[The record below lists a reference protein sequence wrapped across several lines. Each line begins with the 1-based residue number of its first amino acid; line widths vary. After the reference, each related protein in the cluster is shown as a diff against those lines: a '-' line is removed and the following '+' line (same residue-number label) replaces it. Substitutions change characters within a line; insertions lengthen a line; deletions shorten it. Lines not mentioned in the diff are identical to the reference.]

1 MSLTDMIAKLTGETI
16 VPLTEKGK
24 KMMSAMKKE
33 YGKKKGESV
42 FYATVKKKK
51 LKGMEK
57 KSGKTFHSLL
67 MKG

>member
-1 MSLTDMIAKLTGETI
+1 M
-16 VPLTEKGK
+16 PLTEKGK
-24 KMMSAMKKE
+24 KMMGAMKKE
-33 YGKKKGESV
+33 YGAKKGESV

-57 KSGKTFHSLL
+57 KAGKTFHSLL

>member
-1 MSLTDMIAKLTGETI
+1 M
-16 VPLTEKGK
+16 PLTSKGK

-33 YGKKKGESV
+33 YGMKKGKSV
-42 FYATVKKKK
+42 FYATIKKKK

-57 KSGKTFHSLL
+57 KSGKAFQSLL

>member
-1 MSLTDMIAKLTGETI
+1 M
-16 VPLTEKGK
+16 PLTNKGK

-33 YGKKKGESV
+33 YGTKKGESV

-51 LKGMEK
+51 LKNMEN
-57 KSGKTFHSLL
+57 KSGKAFQSLL

>member
-1 MSLTDMIAKLTGETI
+1 M
-16 VPLTEKGK
+16 PLNEKGK

-33 YGKKKGESV
+33 YGAKKGESV
-42 FYATVKKKK
+42 FYATMKKKK

-57 KSGKTFHSLL
+57 KSGKSFQTLL

>member
-1 MSLTDMIAKLTGETI
+1 M
-16 VPLTEKGK
+16 PLTEKGK

-57 KSGKTFHSLL
+57 KSGQAFHSLL

>member
-1 MSLTDMIAKLTGETI
+1 M
-16 VPLTEKGK
+16 PLTEKGK

-33 YGKKKGESV
+33 YGSKKGESV
-42 FYATVKKKK
+42 FYATMKKKK

-57 KSGKTFHSLL
+57 KSSKSFQTLL

>member
-1 MSLTDMIAKLTGETI
+1 MLTKLIAKLTGETI
-16 VPLTEKGK
+16 VPLTKKGK

-33 YGKKKGESV
+33 YGAKKGKSV
-42 FYATVKKKK
+42 FYATMKKKK

-57 KSGKTFHSLL
+57 KSGKSFKTLL